1 MSDTKPRR
9 RSKRSEERANLE
21 YPILSTE
28 SDRYFGYFIKEEL
41 HAYQRDVSL
50 GDTGYGVSFMTH
62 LEFQWG
68 LVGTGLSTWEDT
80 EGQFKRWKELHKQPS
95 NRIVRTYERA
105 METKKERDWDRIY
118 VIVDLH
124 GTVLAPNYEGLA
136 TEFYPHSKC
145 VLKHFSDRKDII
157 LIMWTCSTEE
167 DRTAYNEMFAKE
179 GIKFDYIN
187 ENPEVKG
194 KLKWGDFDSKM
205 YANLVL
211 DDKAGFEW
219 QEDWQALCFHIEANG
234 NR

>member
-1 MSDTKPRR
+1 MNTPKPNR
-9 RSKRSEERANLE
+9 RSKRAEKRANVV
-21 YPILSTE
+21 YPLVTEE
-28 SDRYFGYFIKEEL
+28 SDRYFGYFMTEQLWE
-41 HAYQRDVSL
+41 YQRGISS
-50 GDTGYGVSFMTH
+50 GMTGYGVSFMVY
-62 LEFQWG
+62 LELQWG
-68 LVGTGLSTWEDT
+68 LKGAGYSTWEDA
-80 EGQFKRWKELHKQPS
+80 EGQFKRWKELRKQPS

-118 VIVDLH
+118 VVVDLH

-136 TEFYPHSKC
+136 TEFYPHSKF
-145 VLKHFSDRKDII
+145 VLRHFSERKDIV

-167 DRTAYNEMFAKE
+167 DRNEYNEMFAKE

-187 ENPEVKG
+187 ENPEVQG

-219 QEDWQALCFHIEANG
+219 QEDWQALGFHIEANIM
-234 NR
+234 R